1 MRRTPSLEVRH
12 TLSLPC
18 TSSGLKLRWW
28 IPELGITFGLSGEPQ
43 EPAAVQTNACAFGYI
58 VTLTVTEVADWTS
71 NRAAGRTKADTLRV
85 ALFWPLAKIC
95 VAIISEIRNAFIS
108 RSSFEPEQYPPWRAI
123 ERDQVRLVRQQN
135 CTSTRPELVPPRRE
149 SSRRSEGT
157 ERESVQRRYAPG
169 RRTHMSATD
178 VLQRIGETLG
188 STANVKSVNQF
199 KPTARPWCRW
209 PRSRMD
215 LAEASVWSNNTSAS
229 QSRFR
234 RGRSRSRALP

>member
-1 MRRTPSLEVRH
+1 VRRTPSLEVRH

-95 VAIISEIRNAFIS
+95 VAIISEIRNAFIDGLPY
-108 RSSFEPEQYPPWRAI
+108 RSTSSCDKRAGDPSNLNSIHSGAAI
-123 ERDQVRLVRQQN
+123 EREQVRLVLRQN
-135 CTSTRPELVPPRRE
+135 CTSIRRELVLRRKRIE
-149 SSRRSEGT
+149 L
-157 ERESVQRRYAPG
+157 PG
-169 RRTHMSATD
+169 
-178 VLQRIGETLG
+178 
-188 STANVKSVNQF
+188 VK
-199 KPTARPWCRW
+199 
-209 PRSRMD
+209 
-215 LAEASVWSNNTSAS
+215 
-229 QSRFR
+229 
-234 RGRSRSRALP
+234 ALEQK